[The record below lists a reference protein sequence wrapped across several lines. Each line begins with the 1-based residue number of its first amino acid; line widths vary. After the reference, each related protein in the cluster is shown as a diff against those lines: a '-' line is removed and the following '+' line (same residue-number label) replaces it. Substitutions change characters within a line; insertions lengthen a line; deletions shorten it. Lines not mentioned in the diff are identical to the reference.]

1 MQLVISH
8 QYPLNNI
15 HSQEPKNIHQ
25 VLSHTLPAAAVEA
38 VVVALETGRDDTYC
52 VVTMFAVGSNT
63 SMVTVAADAA
73 VDVIFGWGI
82 LVESSAKE
90 WAGDTVFGAAAV
102 VAFVDVVEVVETAS
116 VVGVVVEEVASA
128 LVVGILARWQL
139 CWHDRCLWETA
150 STSCGRGSID

>member
-8 QYPLNNI
+8 QFPLNNI

-38 VVVALETGRDDTYC
+38 VVVALETGRDDTCC

-73 VDVIFGWGI
+73 VDVIFGWGM

-90 WAGDTVFGAAAV
+90 WAGDTVFDAAAAV
-102 VAFVDVVEVVETAS
+102 KFVDVVEVVETAF
-116 VVGVVVEEVASA
+116 VIGVVEEVASA
-128 LVVGILARWQL
+128 FVVGTLARWQL
-139 CWHDRCLWETA
+139 CWHGHCLWETA
-150 STSCGRGSID
+150 STFCGRGSID